1 MLQDTQISIGMLN
14 KTITIPSPLKHYLQ
28 QFQANPPPPP
38 PLIPLTSHED
48 PERQSDRQ
56 ADRQRER
63 ERETYIDRQQDREV
77 EKNAVGKREEKDADP
92 SLFRGQEAAETP
104 GTQFTC
110 FTSTKVQTLTQ
121 KLAISGSDS
130 CK

>member
-1 MLQDTQISIGMLN
+1 MLN

-38 PLIPLTSHED
+38 PLIPVISQED
-48 PERQSDRQ
+48 LERQTDRQ
-56 ADRQRER
+56 TERQREN
-63 ERETYIDRQQDREV
+63 ERETYTERQKDRAA
-77 EKNAVGKREEKDADP
+77 EKNEVGKREEKDADP
-92 SLFRGQEAAETP
+92 SLFHGQEAAETP

-110 FTSTKVQTLTQ
+110 FTSKKVQTLTQ
-121 KLAISGSDS
+121 KLAISGSHS